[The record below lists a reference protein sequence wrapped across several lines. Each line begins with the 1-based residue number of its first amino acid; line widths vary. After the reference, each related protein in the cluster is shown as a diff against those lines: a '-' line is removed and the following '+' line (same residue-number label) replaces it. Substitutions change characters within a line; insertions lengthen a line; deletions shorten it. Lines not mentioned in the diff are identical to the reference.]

1 MIITRSN
8 KQSPLRL
15 IVLAL
20 SLVLLTVM
28 LPLKAAA
35 VYYDKADY
43 DDIKTEDLESM
54 REQIAEYDSMLAEIK
69 ANLKE
74 AQKLQATAAEKRVLF
89 LTAQAIYNDQLK
101 DLENTKLYY
110 DSEIEKAGKEIAQIR
125 IEYDKAYEVFLDL
138 LRMTYEEGTA
148 NYLEILLGAESFS
161 DLLARI
167 DRVSGLIRYSNG
179 LMDKLSAQQTLLD
192 AKYAQ
197 LQKDSEAHEASIAEI
212 EAKQKEIEQWKKEN
226 EADIAIIEA
235 DIEKLTGAQGT
246 YKNLYE
252 ILDAEFEAEVAAA
265 IAAENKR
272 REELAIEKEKEEERK
287 RQEAL
292 EEAIRQQKY
301 LWPLPLSW
309 DYISYK
315 YGYRTINELG
325 YYDKFHYGIDIPA
338 YRGTDI
344 YASKAGKVLIAK
356 YHTSYGN
363 YVLIDHGSGYQ
374 TLYAHASKLYVK
386 AGDEV
391 KQGQV
396 IAAVG
401 TTGTST
407 GNHLHFE
414 VRVNGNKRD
423 PLDYV
428 TQP

>member
-1 MIITRSN
+1 MIIKRS
-8 KQSPLRL
+8 KKATLRL
-15 IVLAL
+15 ICAVL
-20 SLVLLTVM
+20 SLLLLTAL
-28 LPLKAAA
+28 LPITSAA
-35 VYYDKADY
+35 VYYEKADY

-69 ANLKE
+69 ANLKNAE
-74 AQKLQATAAEKRVLF
+74 KLQASAEEQRVLY
-89 LTAQAIYNDQLK
+89 LTAEAIYNDQLK
-101 DLENTKLYY
+101 DLQKTKLYY
-110 DSEIEKAGKEIAQIR
+110 DSEIEKTGKEIAEIR
-125 IEYDKAYEVFLDL
+125 IEYDKMYSVFLDL
-138 LRMTYEEGTA
+138 LRMSYEEGTA

-167 DRVSGLIRYSNG
+167 DRVGGLIRYSDG
-179 LMDKLSAQQTLLD
+179 IMETLSAQQAVLD
-192 AKYAQ
+192 EKFAQ
-197 LQKDSEAHEASIAEI
+197 LQEDSKAQEDAIASI
-212 EAKQKEIEQWKKEN
+212 EAKQAEIATWKQEN
-226 EADIAIIEA
+226 EADLAIIAA
-235 DIEKLTGAQGT
+235 DIERLTGEQGT
-246 YKNLYE
+246 YKNLAE
-252 ILDAEFEAEVAAA
+252 MLDADFEAEIAAA

-272 REELAIEKEKEEERK
+272 REEIAIQKELEEERK

-292 EEAIRQQKY
+292 AEAIRQQSF

-315 YGYRTINELG
+315 YGYRTISELG
-325 YYDKFHYGIDIPA
+325 YNNKFHYGIDIPA

-344 YASKAGKVLIAK
+344 YASKTGKVLIAK
-356 YHTSYGN
+356 YHTSYGY
-363 YVLIDHGSGYQ
+363 YVLLDHGDGYE

-391 KQGQV
+391 KQGQL

-414 VRVNGNKRD
+414 VRLNGDKRD

-428 TQP
+428 KQP